1 MRVGFRVGD
10 DDVIQQFDLK
20 NLGRFAQGAG
30 DVDVRRTW
38 SGIARGMVV
47 RYAKSD
53 CVRQE
58 GTTKYSARR
67 DQRSGSC
74 SQGDE
79 VATEGMIFLVE
90 ITSMRECPAEKSFL
104 IRHSFTE

>member
-1 MRVGFRVGD
+1 
-10 DDVIQQFDLK
+10 
-20 NLGRFAQGAG
+20 
-30 DVDVRRTW
+30 
-38 SGIARGMVV
+38 V

-58 GTTKYSARR
+58 GTTKYFAGR

-79 VATEGMIFLVE
+79 VATEGMIFPVE
-90 ITSMRECPAEKSFL
+90 IYAVECLLHGIFLKGGAEVVGDLGGSVEL
-104 IRHSFTE
+104 DLVAE